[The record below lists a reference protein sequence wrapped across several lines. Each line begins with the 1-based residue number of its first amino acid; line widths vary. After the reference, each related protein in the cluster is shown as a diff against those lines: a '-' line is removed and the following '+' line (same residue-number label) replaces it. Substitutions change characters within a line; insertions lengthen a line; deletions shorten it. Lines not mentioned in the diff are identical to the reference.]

1 MSDLP
6 VDCSLAL
13 NKWAQPLACFQIFMK
28 PIQVEN
34 ALNVGIMPIYDPLTD
49 KKLSQIKTSETLK
62 TLNGGP
68 FIFKKVKDVH

>member
-62 TLNGGP
+62 TLNGGA